1 MKKHFLLTTILLT
14 LFCTRLTALPV
25 GISLST
31 WGASKNFASGEGTHA
46 SVGAF
51 VALAP
56 RLEVEASA
64 IVSLT
69 PTIAQD
75 LIGSLHLSFPFAAP
89 LYYTGGEGTLY
100 YNGFI
105 GLGYLGG
112 WDDHHQRAVH
122 ALSLRVIPFTLG
134 GSYYTRRER
143 ALAFSVLYDFV
154 GHQWAMSWSLLGFD
168 LYL

>member
-1 MKKHFLLTTILLT
+1 M
-14 LFCTRLTALPV
+14 AN
-25 GISLST
+25 ST
-31 WGASKNFASGEGTHA
+31 GRHCGG
-46 SVGAF
+46 
-51 VALAP
+51 
-56 RLEVEASA
+56 VEQ
-64 IVSLT
+64 L
-69 PTIAQD
+69 
-75 LIGSLHLSFPFAAP
+75 FAARH
-89 LYYTGGEGTLY
+89 LRS
-100 YNGFI
+100 FI

>member
-75 LIGSLHLSFPFAAP
+75 LIGSLSLSFPFAAP
-89 LYYTGGEGTLY
+89 LYYTGGGGDALLQRLHRPGLPRWLGRPPSEGGACPLSARHPLHPRGQLLHPPRTGPRL
-100 YNGFI
+100 
-105 GLGYLGG
+105 
-112 WDDHHQRAVH
+112 QRA
-122 ALSLRVIPFTLG
+122 L
-134 GSYYTRRER
+134 
-143 ALAFSVLYDFV
+143 
-154 GHQWAMSWSLLGFD
+154 
-168 LYL
+168 

>member
-31 WGASKNFASGEGTHA
+31 WGASKYEAREDPCQRRRLRH
-46 SVGAF
+46 
-51 VALAP
+51 LAP
-56 RLEVEASA
+56 
-64 IVSLT
+64 VSSGGLGHRQPH

-75 LIGSLHLSFPFAAP
+75 LIGSLSLSFPFAAP